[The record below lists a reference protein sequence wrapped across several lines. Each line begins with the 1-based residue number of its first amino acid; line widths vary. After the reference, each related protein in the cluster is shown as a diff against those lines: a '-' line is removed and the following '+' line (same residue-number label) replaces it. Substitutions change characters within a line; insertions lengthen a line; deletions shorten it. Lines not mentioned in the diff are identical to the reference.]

1 LGCAVS
7 GGVRKTC
14 VIPELTGKE
23 FAAVIRLPAP
33 RRYEY
38 FVKKVAD
45 RDTMWGLCDGDGW
58 VTSAD
63 DSGNLHVPL
72 WPHPG
77 FAAACAIEEWAQ
89 ARPESI
95 DVDEWIEG
103 GAAQLEND
111 GLAVG
116 VFPTPEGLG
125 VAVSALRLK
134 DDLENEQ
141 SKFLL

>member
-1 LGCAVS
+1 VSDVATVPAAARDEADTAHTVGATSWGCAVS

-58 VTSAD
+58 MTSAD
-63 DSGNLHVPL
+63 DSSNAEDRVERRSQPAR
-72 WPHPG
+72 W
-77 FAAACAIEEWAQ
+77 EAQ
-89 ARPESI
+89 GKVAR
-95 DVDEWIEG
+95 
-103 GAAQLEND
+103 
-111 GLAVG
+111 
-116 VFPTPEGLG
+116 
-125 VAVSALRLK
+125 
-134 DDLENEQ
+134 
-141 SKFLL
+141 LLT